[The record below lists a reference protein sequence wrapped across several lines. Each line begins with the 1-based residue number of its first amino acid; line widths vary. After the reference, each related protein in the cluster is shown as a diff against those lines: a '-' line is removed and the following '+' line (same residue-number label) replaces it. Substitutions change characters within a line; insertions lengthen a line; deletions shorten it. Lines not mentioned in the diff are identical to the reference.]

1 MQKPKIQRVRIVP
14 PMPTTTIVI
23 PNVQLSMLDYLL
35 MISRDH
41 GPKKEDLPFHKTKIE
56 ETVNARAGASR
67 KETPPESGRA
77 RKKNGSSVERK
88 I

>member
-41 GPKKEDLPFHKTKIE
+41 GPKERRPPFPQAKD
-56 ETVNARAGASR
+56 
-67 KETPPESGRA
+67 
-77 RKKNGSSVERK
+77 
-88 I
+88 